1 VVPPVGLERDPD
13 LRPREVEAVTARL
26 ALLLG
31 ARRLESRQDEHDLV
45 FERRTGLVAELGHEL
60 PGNIRDHDAASSG

>member
-31 ARRLESRQDEHDLV
+31 ARRLESRQD
-45 FERRTGLVAELGHEL
+45 
-60 PGNIRDHDAASSG
+60 